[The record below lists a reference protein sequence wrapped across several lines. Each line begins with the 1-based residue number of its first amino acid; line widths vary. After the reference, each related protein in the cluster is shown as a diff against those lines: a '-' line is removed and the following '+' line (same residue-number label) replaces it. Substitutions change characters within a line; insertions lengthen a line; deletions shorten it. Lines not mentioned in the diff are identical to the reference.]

1 VDQSRLQNK
10 AFWFN
15 GIAQLGWFRNPKME
29 RGMINDDAAGSKFS
43 EELASVIL
51 VNRPLLDYK

>member
-1 VDQSRLQNK
+1 
-10 AFWFN
+10 
-15 GIAQLGWFRNPKME
+15 
-29 RGMINDDAAGSKFS
+29 MINDDAAGSKFS